1 MNLPSLL
8 QAHLPRLIDDV
19 LRLSLWLA
27 VLSALFIPLE
37 YFFGVRHARRTAGKW
52 LQDIV
57 YYFLTSLLPTLLLAL
72 PVALLALLAGLVV
85 PAALTQAVA
94 ALPLAVKLLL
104 ALLVGETGFYW
115 GHRLSHEIAWL
126 WRFHALHHSTQQLSF
141 LANSR
146 AHPVDLV
153 FTRWCGIV
161 PLYLLGLASPGAAGS
176 AMPLALI
183 LLGTSWSFFI
193 HANLR
198 WRFEPLEWLVSTPAF
213 HHWHHT
219 RNEHINRNYAAML
232 PLLDRVFGTYYLP
245 RHWPSAYGT
254 DTPVPATLSGQ
265 LIGPLSGPLTPAPT
279 PLDTPR

>member
-104 ALLVGETGFYW
+104 ALLAGETGFYW

-198 WRFEPLEWLVSTPAF
+198 WRFGPLEWLVSTPAF

-265 LIGPLSGPLTPAPT
+265 LIGPLTPAPAPT
-279 PLDTPR
+279 PLGTPR